1 MIVRDRDPSARFIRQ
16 RIYRSIADWPNAR
29 LTIWSGG
36 DSYAVVGQRQWD
48 RARLIWP
55 VKPIAALAVPLLLTL
70 GRGSAQVEPRWNEA
84 RTAHASVFYQDG
96 YSKDAGFVRTWL
108 DAAERLMTTKYGVTP
123 AAYRISVYLHAGPT
137 SNATVNQ
144 ALSRCCMTGESG
156 VHTGTIDILAP
167 SAPAWKV
174 ANPRSSL
181 GMPKADDNY
190 HAKVLMSEYI
200 TIGHYAVQD
209 GRPAGGWKYPD
220 APQWFVQGLQDTT
233 RSSIPPT
240 PIVTRRRG
248 GFSNGQGRTAEPS
261 TAVRR
266 T

>member
-1 MIVRDRDPSARFIRQ
+1 
-16 RIYRSIADWPNAR
+16 
-29 LTIWSGG
+29 
-36 DSYAVVGQRQWD
+36 
-48 RARLIWP
+48 
-55 VKPIAALAVPLLLTL
+55 
-70 GRGSAQVEPRWNEA
+70 
-84 RTAHASVFYQDG
+84 
-96 YSKDAGFVRTWL
+96 VRTWL

-144 ALSRCCMTGESG
+144 ALNRCCTTGESR

-190 HAKVLMSEYI
+190 HVKVLMSEYI

-209 GRPAGGWKYPD
+209 GRPAGGWKYTET
-220 APQWFVQGLQDTT
+220 PQWFVQDYRSTT
-233 RSSIPPT
+233 GFFIPPS
-240 PIVTRRRG
+240 PIVTRRPGGAALANVTSPDSLEELFRQFQKWLRG
-248 GFSNGQGRTAEPS
+248 RAEVSQLRASRTIMPRSRWRRRPDIFAATYEP
-261 TAVRR
+261 VE
-266 T
+266 